1 MADTIK
7 PTAKAAVTRLRDLGL
22 HPVLLTGD
30 NERAARA
37 VADQVGIDDVIAG
50 VDPVGKLA
58 AIKRLQ
64 ASRRTVAMVGD
75 GVNDAAALAQADL
88 GLAMGT
94 GTDAAIEAADLT
106 LVGGDPRAVAD
117 AITLSRKT
125 LATIKGNLGWAFGYN
140 AAALPLAASGLL
152 NPVIAAAAM
161 AFSSVFVVTNSLR
174 LRRFNQIRLIPNERA
189 ESARAP
195 PECRAPET
203 VHNGDVSFPG
213 KRAIVEDERR
223 PEGASMKT
231 KAAVVYEPGKPIEI
245 EELDLDGPRDGEV
258 LIRYTYA
265 GLCHSDVHVQH
276 GDLEARLPMVLGH
289 EGAGIVEEVGP
300 GVTRVAPGDHVV
312 CSFIPNCGICRYCAT
327 GRQSICD
334 MGATILEGYL
344 PGERFP
350 ISGPR
355 GQYGAMCMLGTFSQY
370 GVIHQNSAVKVD
382 DDLPLDK
389 AVLVGCGVPTGFG
402 SAVNT
407 AKVRAGDTVA
417 VYGVGG
423 IGINAVQGA
432 RYAGA
437 KYVVAIDPLENKRA
451 KALELGATHAFA
463 TAAEAQDVITSLTRG
478 QGADSAIITVGLV
491 DADVV
496 TAAFTAVGKGGI
508 VVITGLNKLFAPTIQ
523 LPGTILTLFRK
534 SVVGSLFGDCNPTTD
549 IPRILGLYQSGDIK
563 LDEIITR
570 TYTLDEVNEG
580 YDDLLNGKNV
590 RGIIVHE
597 H

>member
-1 MADTIK
+1 
-7 PTAKAAVTRLRDLGL
+7 
-22 HPVLLTGD
+22 
-30 NERAARA
+30 
-37 VADQVGIDDVIAG
+37 
-50 VDPVGKLA
+50 
-58 AIKRLQ
+58 
-64 ASRRTVAMVGD
+64 
-75 GVNDAAALAQADL
+75 
-88 GLAMGT
+88 
-94 GTDAAIEAADLT
+94 
-106 LVGGDPRAVAD
+106 
-117 AITLSRKT
+117 
-125 LATIKGNLGWAFGYN
+125 
-140 AAALPLAASGLL
+140 
-152 NPVIAAAAM
+152 
-161 AFSSVFVVTNSLR
+161 
-174 LRRFNQIRLIPNERA
+174 
-189 ESARAP
+189 
-195 PECRAPET
+195 
-203 VHNGDVSFPG
+203 
-213 KRAIVEDERR
+213 
-223 PEGASMKT
+223 MKT

-245 EELDLDGPRDGEV
+245 EELSLDGPREGEV
-258 LIRYTYA
+258 LIRYLYG
-265 GLCHSDVHVQH
+265 GLCHSDIHIAH

-300 GVTRVAPGDHVV
+300 GVTRVKAGDHVV
-312 CSFIPNCGICRYCAT
+312 CSFIPNCGTCRYCAT

-355 GQYGAMCMLGTFSQY
+355 GQYGAMCILGTFSQY

-382 DDLPLDK
+382 DDLPLEA
-389 AVLVGCGVPTGFG
+389 AVLVGCGVPTGWG

-407 AKVRAGDTVA
+407 AAVAPGDTVA

-463 TAAEAQDVITSLTRG
+463 TADEALEAITGLTRG

-491 DADVV
+491 DAEVV
-496 TAAFTAVGKGGI
+496 AAGFTAVGKGGI
-508 VVITGLNKLFAPTIQ
+508 VVITGLNKLMAPTIQ

-534 SVVGSLFGDCNPTTD
+534 TVKGSLFGDCNPTTD
-549 IPRILGLYQSGDIK
+549 IPKLLGLYQAGQLK

-570 TYTLDEVNEG
+570 TYTLEQVNEG

-590 RGIIVHE
+590 RGIIIHE